1 MDNLKCLFAYVYDN
15 LNKEDAIAFV
25 DLIDVCET
33 LHKELLKFM
42 KIYKKFK
49 EQLKLAN
56 LEKEELIVRLDESN
70 KNNELW
76 KNQFSFQD
84 EKFGTK
90 FS

>member
-1 MDNLKCLFAYVYDN
+1 MEKFKCLFAQICDN
-15 LNKEDAIAFV
+15 LNKEDANVSI
-25 DLIDVCET
+25 DLIDACET
-33 LHKELLKFM
+33 LRRELSKSMKIAKKFM
-42 KIYKKFK
+42 
-49 EQLKLAN
+49 EELKLAN

>member
-1 MDNLKCLFAYVYDN
+1 MEKFKCLYAQICDN
-15 LNKEDAIAFV
+15 LNKEDANVSI
-25 DLIDVCET
+25 DLIDACET
-33 LHKELLKFM
+33 LRRELSKSMKIAKKFM
-42 KIYKKFK
+42 
-49 EQLKLAN
+49 EELKLAN

-90 FS
+90 VS

>member
-1 MDNLKCLFAYVYDN
+1 MEKFKCLFAQICDN
-15 LNKEDAIAFV
+15 LNKEDANVSI
-25 DLIDVCET
+25 DLIDACET
-33 LHKELLKFM
+33 LRRELSKSMKIAKKFM
-42 KIYKKFK
+42 
-49 EQLKLAN
+49 EELKLAN

-90 FS
+90 VS

>member
-1 MDNLKCLFAYVYDN
+1 MEKFKCLFAQICDN
-15 LNKEDAIAFV
+15 LNKEDANVSI
-25 DLIDVCET
+25 DLIDACET
-33 LHKELLKFM
+33 LCRELSKSMKIAKKFM
-42 KIYKKFK
+42 
-49 EQLKLAN
+49 EELKLAN

-90 FS
+90 VS